1 MAKVPLTAY
10 AAVVLY
16 FLRSCLPRPT
26 AIGVIASLLW
36 PVTVAVALK
45 WLMMVDD
52 DELMF

>member
-1 MAKVPLTAY
+1 MAKVLLTAY

-16 FLRSCLPRPT
+16 FLRGYLPRPT

-52 DELMF
+52 DGLMF